1 MAIINNFIDIVTK
14 KYFCFEGRAGRAEF
28 WQYVLVNFILNIIL
42 SVIQQMAP
50 KVGGILFLIV
60 CLALALPTLGCTA
73 RRFHDR
79 GKSGWMQLLGL
90 IPLVGGLI
98 VLIMCIPEGDK
109 EANAYGEPVA

>member
-28 WQYVLVNFILNIIL
+28 WQFFLVNFIVGIIL

-50 KVGGILFLIV
+50 KVGGILFLIYW
-60 CLALALPTLGCTA
+60 LALLCPTLGCTA
-73 RRFHDR
+73 RRFHDI

-90 IPLVGGLI
+90 IPFVGGLI